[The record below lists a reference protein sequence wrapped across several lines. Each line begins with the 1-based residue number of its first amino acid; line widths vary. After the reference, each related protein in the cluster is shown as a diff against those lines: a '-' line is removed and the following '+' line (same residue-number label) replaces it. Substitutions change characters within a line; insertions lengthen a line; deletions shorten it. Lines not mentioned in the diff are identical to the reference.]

1 MLARLSIPESA
12 YEIIDDAHAFE
23 VLTFAA
29 QPLFDLQWEE
39 FSHGLDP
46 EVSGLRS
53 PDRFL
58 MQAYSLFG
66 KLQGALIAPT
76 AFLDA
81 CLRGATAFYG
91 SPHNLAHPKLLLDTP
106 EKYRSSLAVDE
117 NELTRQHKHEVALAR
132 ILAKLYEEYLAEFE
146 AQAQIPSSGAL
157 FALVQHLRA
166 NPADTATSLGPL
178 RALAVDDV
186 HNCTLAEISL
196 LRLLAD
202 EPTFTLIVA
211 GDGDSAIARFRG
223 ARPDLALAI
232 SKDLTSLSQRFRRPS
247 SLQVARAATQEAEAE
262 LVARWIEKQASTGIP
277 LHEIAIILR
286 SMERAELYERA
297 LLARDIPAQ
306 SLGACNPFAH
316 RDALDALAPLFFAVR
331 PERSDWL
338 LRLLTSPAVALSDAT
353 LATLCGVPQAQI
365 ELLASPNT
373 PSTRDP
379 LRLERLMRN
388 VLDGD
393 RDGELSS
400 VAAQRLARLR
410 GMRTSWLASANSV
423 DTLVTTIW
431 ADALASKTSAARDTQ
446 QIVLKNLFSHLKRF
460 IETQPDAQLADY
472 LDEVQRL
479 LDDPFTRN
487 EKTAEHGVLCIRS
500 LDSIAGLEFS
510 AVAIPNAR
518 AGSFPRWYVPDAFLF
533 SPQAGII
540 ARDNVGDARASRTAK
555 ITHYL
560 AKNGR
565 RQRYNEQERMAFEY
579 ALSRATQAILVTAS
593 GRPTMGRTA
602 PEFCEEFRMRPGVTE
617 FRA

>member
-1 MLARLSIPESA
+1 MSAHVVCGPAGSGKSAQLRQRVSELVDANGTDAVHMLCPPFDELACAMLARLDIPEST

-39 FSHGLDP
+39 FSQGLDP

-66 KLQGALIAPT
+66 KLQGALIEPP

-117 NELTRQHKHEVALAR
+117 NELTRQYKHEVALAR
-132 ILAKLYEEYLAEFE
+132 ILAKLYEEYLAELE
-146 AQAQIPSSGAL
+146 AQAQVTPSGAL
-157 FALVQHLRA
+157 LALVQHLRA
-166 NPADTATSLGPL
+166 NPSDASKSLGPI

-186 HNCTLAEISL
+186 HNCTLAEITL

-223 ARPDLALAI
+223 ARPDLALAV
-232 SKDLTSLSQRFRRPS
+232 SKDLTTLAKRYRRPA
-247 SLQVARAATQEAEAE
+247 SLQAARAATQEAEADI
-262 LVARWIEKQASTGIP
+262 VARWVEQQASTGMP
-277 LHEIAIILR
+277 LHEIAIVLR

-297 LLARDIPAQ
+297 LLARNIPSQ

-331 PERSDWL
+331 PEHSDWL
-338 LRLLTSPAVALSDAT
+338 LRLLTSPALALSDAS

-373 PSTRDP
+373 PAARDP

-388 VLDGD
+388 VIGGN

-400 VAAQRLARLR
+400 LAAERLARLR
-410 GMRTSWLASANSV
+410 ELRNSWLTTTSRV
-423 DTLVTTIW
+423 DALVTTIW
-431 ADALASKTSAARDTQ
+431 RDALASAQSSAARQTQ
-446 QIVLKNLFSHLKRF
+446 QIVLKTLFSH
-460 IETQPDAQLADY
+460 
-472 LDEVQRL
+472 V
-479 LDDPFTRN
+479 
-487 EKTAEHGVLCIRS
+487 
-500 LDSIAGLEFS
+500 
-510 AVAIPNAR
+510 
-518 AGSFPRWYVPDAFLF
+518 
-533 SPQAGII
+533 
-540 ARDNVGDARASRTAK
+540 
-555 ITHYL
+555 
-560 AKNGR
+560 
-565 RQRYNEQERMAFEY
+565 
-579 ALSRATQAILVTAS
+579 
-593 GRPTMGRTA
+593 MG
-602 PEFCEEFRMRPGVTE
+602 
-617 FRA
+617 